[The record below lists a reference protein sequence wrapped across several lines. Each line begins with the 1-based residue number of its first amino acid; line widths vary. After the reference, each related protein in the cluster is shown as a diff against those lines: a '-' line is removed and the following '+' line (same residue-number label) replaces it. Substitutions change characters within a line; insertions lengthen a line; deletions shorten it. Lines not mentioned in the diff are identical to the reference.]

1 MLLPMS
7 QNQTSNAWCVDLQV
21 KLMAALDAAWALAEH
36 SNDPAV
42 IARARDKAKLCGQMA
57 SEARKVAAL
66 VPPVK
71 GEKAGSPAAVV
82 REVVLDALEPPEPS
96 MRAPAA
102 QAVAMQAALRKLK
115 RR

>member
-1 MLLPMS
+1 MS
-7 QNQTSNAWCVDLQV
+7 QNQTPNAWCAELQV

-36 SNDPAV
+36 SGDPAV

-66 VPPVK
+66 VPAAK
-71 GEKAGSPAAVV
+71 AEKASSPAAVV
-82 REVVLDALEPPEPS
+82 RQVVLDAPEPPEPS
-96 MRAPAA
+96 LRAPAA
-102 QAVAMQAALRKLK
+102 QALAMQAALRKLK